1 MMFVVFVFLFSI
13 GLRNR
18 YVMIMSGVVSIF
30 LGFTLWSVTGTILFM
45 PMFIFVFAICITI
58 TITTRD

>member
-1 MMFVVFVFLFSI
+1 
-13 GLRNR
+13 
-18 YVMIMSGVVSIF
+18 MSGVVSIF